1 MILFA
6 GTGNQI
12 ECVMPT
18 SFDNIS
24 REFAGK
30 QNIKSPLP
38 VFPDMSLDFDILSF
52 SKTRATQRCE
62 SEEREQID
70 SQKFQVL
77 STS

>member
-6 GTGNQI
+6 ATGNQI

-24 REFAGK
+24 KEFLYWNK
-30 QNIKSPLP
+30 QNIKNPLA

-52 SKTRATQRCE
+52 
-62 SEEREQID
+62 
-70 SQKFQVL
+70 
-77 STS
+77 